1 MFRVTATVGM
11 VFALGAGVMAVLGAW
26 LGGSAEA
33 ASLGVVG
40 GGLVGTS
47 YLLGGRVGAA
57 QAPSEERRRGL
68 QQQTR
73 TA

>member
-33 ASLGVVG
+33 ASLGLVG

-47 YLLGGRVGAA
+47 YLLGGRMGAVHE
-57 QAPSEERRRGL
+57 PGERRRTL
-68 QQQTR
+68 QQTR

>member
-33 ASLGVVG
+33 ASLGLVG

-47 YLLGGRVGAA
+47 YLLGGRVGAMPEPA
-57 QAPSEERRRGL
+57 ERQRPL
-68 QQQTR
+68 QETR

>member
-1 MFRVTATVGM
+1 MFRVTAAVGM
-11 VFALGAGVMAVLGAW
+11 VFALGAGMMAVLGAW

-33 ASLGVVG
+33 ASLGLVG

-47 YLLGGRVGAA
+47 YLLGGRVGAMPA
-57 QAPSEERRRGL
+57 ADGRRRTL
-68 QQQTR
+68 QQTR

>member
-11 VFALGAGVMAVLGAW
+11 VFAIGAGVTAVLGAW

-33 ASLGVVG
+33 ASVGLVG

-47 YLLGGRVGAA
+47 YLLGGRGGAV
-57 QAPSEERRRGL
+57 QAPQPPRRTL
-68 QQQTR
+68 EQTR